1 MRDEA
6 RRKHPALYSKLDAA
20 RNGARS
26 PSA

>member
-20 RNGARS
+20 RNGAPK